1 MQRVNQHNLSIIF
14 FIKRLH
20 GLKIILVPENMKKML
35 NVDHYNF
42 EEIVN
47 NIEMKAY
54 MYIKISQVYMLISS
68 FYSIFLK

>member
-1 MQRVNQHNLSIIF
+1 
-14 FIKRLH
+14 
-20 GLKIILVPENMKKML
+20 MKKML

-54 MYIKISQVYMLISS
+54 TMYIKISQVYMLISS
-68 FYSIFLK
+68 FYSIFFK